1 MFLLTSIFSKIDVTL
16 VMLKRL
22 FLVVWN
28 VVRCDRKLVMPCIY
42 EVMDRVGE
50 QIAANFNNQNKL
62 SKGVENN

>member
-1 MFLLTSIFSKIDVTL
+1 MCDCTVKVL
-16 VMLKRL
+16 R
-22 FLVVWN
+22 LVVG
-28 VVRCDRKLVMPCIY
+28 DRKLVMPCIY